1 MKKALLFFAAVFAV
15 FCFVSC
21 EEEKDEQVDV
31 QQVYYRL
38 HSWAD
43 TENEN
48 IYIREYDKN
57 DSCILKSY
65 IEYLGKSEY
74 SEYRTA
80 KPNTDYVT
88 VYWEE
93 TYYGFDGSTYKIF
106 AKMKSKLDRVT
117 QYNDLFLTGEE
128 ITEQEFR
135 EVQEQKK

>member
-43 TENEN
+43 TANEN

-74 SEYRTA
+74 SEYRMA

>member
-15 FCFVSC
+15 FCFSAC

-74 SEYRTA
+74 SEYRMA

-135 EVQEQKK
+135 GVQEQKK

>member
-1 MKKALLFFAAVFAV
+1 MQKFGLIAALFACIFGFAA
-15 FCFVSC
+15 C
-21 EEEKDEQVDV
+21 EEEKEELIDV

-57 DSCILKSY
+57 DSCVLKNY
-65 IEYLGKSEY
+65 IDYLGKSEY
-74 SEYRTA
+74 SEYRMA

-88 VYWEE
+88 IYWEQ
-93 TYYGFDGSTYKIF
+93 TYYGFDGLTYKIF
-106 AKMKSKLDRVT
+106 AKMKSKLDRTT

-135 EVQEQKK
+135 EIQEQKK

>member
-80 KPNTDYVT
+80 KSNTDYVT

>member
-15 FCFVSC
+15 FCFSAC
-21 EEEKDEQVDV
+21 EEEKEEPVDV
-31 QQVYYRL
+31 QHVYYRL

-74 SEYRTA
+74 SEYRMA

>member
-1 MKKALLFFAAVFAV
+1 MLFFAAALAA

-74 SEYRTA
+74 SEYRMA